1 MCDYLG
7 VGYVTP
13 SSFRPVS
20 TELNGQPL
28 RPTDAMPS
36 PQLVDE
42 LLDQARRATPAN
54 ADEAREFAR
63 DAHTLA
69 FMLKYQRG
77 VARAMIRLAWLDAL
91 ASNLDSAILKA
102 TEARVIANSLGDWA
116 LHADAAYVTCSVY
129 RRAGLFDEAES
140 LWRELITDARK
151 HRDLAREADYLTS
164 LALLKG
170 DKGDLRASLSL
181 RMQAHDIYARLAD
194 SNYVLSLNNLARAHA
209 ELYELDRAQLLA
221 DLALVQCDPQV
232 TLWLA
237 HIHYTLGLIAYRR
250 NDPNAALRHLDA
262 ALQTQR
268 DQDGK
273 PSELTIDAQRARA
286 WCHRALGATEH
297 AVQILETVLPA
308 VSASGL
314 SVQIARIH
322 RDLYETFKIAG
333 NLGSALRHHEIASAL
348 EARQQRDRI
357 SQQLVVIKAIEKSE
371 RLFVPYLVQ
380 PTQA

>member
-1 MCDYLG
+1 MCDYLD

-13 SSFRPVS
+13 SSFRPAS
-20 TELNGQPL
+20 TDNKASPVRL
-28 RPTDAMPS
+28 TDALPS

-42 LLDQARRATPAN
+42 LLNQARRATSAN
-54 ADEAREFAR
+54 AEEARELAR

-69 FMLKYQRG
+69 FMLKYRRG
-77 VARAMIRLAWLDAL
+77 VARALIRLAWLDAQ
-91 ASNLDSAILKA
+91 ASDLDNAILKA
-102 TEARVIANSLGDWA
+102 SEARVIAHSFGDWA

-151 HRDLAREADYLTS
+151 HHDLAREADYLTA
-164 LALLKG
+164 LALAKG

-232 TLWLA
+232 THWLA

-250 NDPNAALRHLDA
+250 NDPNTALRHLDA
-262 ALQTQR
+262 ALQTQN
-268 DQDGK
+268 DPAGK
-273 PSELTIDAQRARA
+273 PTELTIDAQRARA
-286 WCHRALGATEH
+286 WSHRALGATDH
-297 AVQILETVLPA
+297 AAEILETLLRD
-308 VSASGL
+308 VSAAGL
-314 SVQIARIH
+314 STKIARIH
-322 RDLYETFKIAG
+322 RDLYETCKLAN
-333 NLGSALRHHEIASAL
+333 NLSSALRHHEIAAAL
-348 EARQQRDRI
+348 EAT
-357 SQQLVVIKAIEKSE
+357 A
-371 RLFVPYLVQ
+371 
-380 PTQA
+380 